1 MSTTCSDES
10 GVAVST
16 RPVATVTF
24 AISVFSG
31 VSNEGRKRPTRRG
44 VSDRLDQARCF
55 AEGVGVLELFAP
67 EVDAGRGL
75 ACL

>member
-31 VSNEGRKRPTRRG
+31 VSKEGQITSDSPGG
-44 VSDRLDQARCF
+44 V
-55 AEGVGVLELFAP
+55 
-67 EVDAGRGL
+67 
-75 ACL
+75 